1 MWSLYKLKGSR
12 QGKRMK
18 LEVYLFISST
28 CGLCPLVEQ
37 RLLGVIEKNN
47 LPIKVTKIDIT
58 KTPELSKTYDVVVCP
73 TLVFPDFM
81 KVCGICDQGLLE
93 ELALGYYVS
102 SFGFQQEPVGRI
114 PTHY

>member
-1 MWSLYKLKGSR
+1 MT
-12 QGKRMK
+12 
-18 LEVYLFISST
+18 LEIFLFISPT

-37 RLLGVIEKNN
+37 RLLGIIEKNS
-47 LPIKVTKIDIT
+47 LPMKVKKIDIT

-81 KVCGICDQGLLE
+81 KVCGICDQKLLE